1 MYVIGFCDNIIDYF
15 TEISF
20 ELFGIH

>member
-1 MYVIGFCDNIIDYF
+1 MYVIGFCDDIIDYF